1 MNKRKLVQFV
11 IKTSKHCNLR
21 CRYCYEYEG
30 LADKTAITLEQIESL
45 FRHVADY
52 YRNLDFPVDIEFIWH
67 GGEPL
72 LQHPSFYWQAFDIQN
87 QIFDHPSDRVTNAV
101 QTNLTLLDRE
111 RLRLL
116 SEGFD
121 YVGVSI
127 DLFGGLRV
135 YQTELE
141 SQDRVLKNMDKL
153 LDAGI
158 RFGCI
163 TVLSKRNIDRIADIY
178 QFYRSMDLSARIL
191 PLFKGAFDNQHAG
204 FEITAYETLAA
215 YKKLFDLWISDDK
228 FVSITPISDAIQQVV
243 YHYTPDAPTVFY
255 DKREWECIYLVN
267 TDGNLYSYADA
278 YNPERSHGNIFT
290 TPMNQLIDN
299 EQHWRIVS
307 DAESRI
313 EQTCSNCQY
322 FGSCSGYPMAEGS
335 REYYEVDDR
344 GIMQCIVEQG
354 ILKYIDFRFREI
366 GIIDQ
371 DNYKM
376 VLDRLNVNQ
385 EVNTALSYA

>member
-11 IKTSKHCNLR
+11 VKTSKHCNLR
-21 CRYCYEYEG
+21 CRYCYEYAG
-30 LADKTAITLEQIESL
+30 LADKAAITLDQL
-45 FRHVADY
+45 GNMFRNIANY
-52 YRNLDFPVDIEFIWH
+52 YRNLDFPVDIEFVWH

-72 LQHPSFYWQAFDIQN
+72 LQHPSFYWQVFDLQH
-87 QIFDHPSDRVTNAV
+87 QIFDRPNDYVTNAV

-116 SEGFD
+116 TEGFD
-121 YVGVSI
+121 SVGVSI

-135 YQTELE
+135 YETEQE

-158 RFGCI
+158 KFGCI

-178 QFYRSMDLSARIL
+178 QFYRSMSLSARIL
-191 PLFKGAFDNQHAG
+191 PLFQGAFDNQHAG

-215 YKKLFDLWISDDK
+215 YQQLFDLWMADEQ
-228 FVSITPISDAIQQVV
+228 FVSITPICEAIQQVV

-267 TDGNLYSYADA
+267 TDGKIYSYADA

-299 EQHWRIVS
+299 EQHWRIVM

-335 REYYEVDDR
+335 REYYEVDKQ
-344 GIMQCIVEQG
+344 GIMQCVVDRG
-354 ILKYIDFRFREI
+354 ILQYIDFRFREM
-366 GIIDQ
+366 GIVDQ
-371 DNYKM
+371 KNYKI
-376 VLDRLNVNQ
+376 VLERLNLDRNI
-385 EVNTALSYA
+385 NTALKYA